1 MLERIEKLREEATA
15 AITAADGAD
24 ALEELRVRFLGR
36 KSELTGILRGIGELP
51 ADERGP
57 VGSAANAARQALE
70 ALIDER
76 SSELQA
82 AELDAVVVVGDDQAE
97 LFTEG
102 SMPAIAV
109 FWGEQVADIPRDMT
123 KVPESRA
130 AAMWAKHA
138 PQREEY
144 PVAAPLAKHIVEQLV
159 ANDFDLT
166 LMNEQPQA
174 RSLGHAFTFVRL
186 RLMGDRIIPIIPIML
201 NTYFPPN
208 QPTAARC
215 YALGQA
221 LRDAIAS
228 GPADTRVGVV
238 ASGGLS
244 HFVVDEE
251 LDRAVLKAIEARDK
265 QALAALP
272 EHKLQSGSSEIK
284 NWIVAAGA
292 LTDLQFEL
300 VDYVPGYRSKAGTGC
315 GMAFAAWGV

>member
-1 MLERIEKLREEATA
+1 MA
-15 AITAADGAD
+15 AIVVGLGTSHGSQVSLTPDWWGKHGELDRKRTRYDELVNEIGDGLAH
-24 ALEELRVRFLGR
+24 
-36 KSELTGILRGIGELP
+36 ELTMDVWQRKYD
-51 ADERGP
+51 AVQNAVRA
-57 VGSAANAARQALE
+57 VGAG
-70 ALIDER
+70 
-76 SSELQA
+76 LQA
-82 AELDAVVVVGDDQAE
+82 ADLDAVIVVGDDQAE

-109 FWGEQVADIPRDMT
+109 YWGDTITDIPRDMT
-123 KVPESRA
+123 NVPESRA

-138 PQREEY
+138 QQREDY
-144 PVAAPLAKHIVEQLV
+144 PVAAPMARHIVEQLV
-159 ANDFDLT
+159 ASGFDVAQ
-166 LMNEQPQA
+166 MNTQPEL

-221 LRDAIAS
+221 IREAVAS
-228 GPADTRVGVV
+228 WPSDMRVGVV

-251 LDRAVLKAIEARDK
+251 LDRSVLKGIESNDADI
-265 QALAALP
+265 LGGIP
-272 EHKLQSGSSEIK
+272 ESKLQSGSSEIK

-292 LTDLQFEL
+292 LTDLKFDL
-300 VDYVPGYRSKAGTGC
+300 VDYVPGYRSAGGTGC
-315 GMAFAAWGV
+315 GMAFARWTS

>member
-1 MLERIEKLREEATA
+1 MAEI
-15 AITAADGAD
+15 
-24 ALEELRVRFLGR
+24 VLGLGT
-36 KSELTGILRGIGELP
+36 SHGSQVSLTPDWWPKHGELDRKRTNY
-51 ADERGP
+51 DELLTEVGDSLDHELGP
-57 VGSAANAARQALE
+57 DVWQRKYDAVQDAVRALGT
-70 ALIDER
+70 
-76 SSELQA
+76 ELQA
-82 AELDAVVVVGDDQAE
+82 ADLDAVVVVGDDQAE
-97 LFTEG
+97 LFSAD

-144 PVAAPLAKHIVEQLV
+144 PIAASLAKNIVEQLV
-159 ANDFDLT
+159 AKEFDLT
-166 LMNEQPQA
+166 LMSQQPEA

-221 LRDAIAS
+221 LREAIAS

-251 LDRAVLKAIEARDK
+251 LDRAVLKAIEARDQ

-272 EHKLQSGSSEIK
+272 ESKLQSGSSEIK

-315 GMAFAAWGV
+315 GMAFARWTA